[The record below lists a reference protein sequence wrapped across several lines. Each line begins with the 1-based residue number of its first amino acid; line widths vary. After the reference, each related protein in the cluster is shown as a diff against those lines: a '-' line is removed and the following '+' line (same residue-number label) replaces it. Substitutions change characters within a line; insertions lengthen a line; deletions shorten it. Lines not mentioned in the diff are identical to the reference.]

1 MHFIVLMMSIFLLIG
16 IIRGILRIKDT
27 KTSLKNYT
35 DKLKGNIVREFS
47 DIDIIIPVYN
57 EQKIIKQ
64 SINNFLPLIEKGVRV
79 TYVTTQK
86 EESSPT
92 TKELLRKYIAEYH
105 LVGTVSYTHLDVY
118 KRQEP
123 KSWNRHKK
131 QAHIVNQLKG
141 YSHLSREAHLHI
153 NKQTGGCI

>member
-57 EQKIIKQ
+57 EQ
-64 SINNFLPLIEKGVRV
+64 
-79 TYVTTQK
+79 
-86 EESSPT
+86 
-92 TKELLRKYIAEYH
+92 LLN
-105 LVGTVSYTHLDVY
+105 S
-118 KRQEP
+118 Q
-123 KSWNRHKK
+123 
-131 QAHIVNQLKG
+131 
-141 YSHLSREAHLHI
+141 
-153 NKQTGGCI
+153 

>member
-57 EQKIIKQ
+57 EQKI
-64 SINNFLPLIEKGVRV
+64 NNKF
-79 TYVTTQK
+79 
-86 EESSPT
+86 
-92 TKELLRKYIAEYH
+92 YIYF
-105 LVGTVSYTHLDVY
+105 
-118 KRQEP
+118 
-123 KSWNRHKK
+123 
-131 QAHIVNQLKG
+131 
-141 YSHLSREAHLHI
+141 
-153 NKQTGGCI
+153 

>member
-64 SINNFLPLIEKGVRV
+64 SINNFL
-79 TYVTTQK
+79 
-86 EESSPT
+86 
-92 TKELLRKYIAEYH
+92 H
-105 LVGTVSYTHLDVY
+105 
-118 KRQEP
+118 
-123 KSWNRHKK
+123 
-131 QAHIVNQLKG
+131 
-141 YSHLSREAHLHI
+141 
-153 NKQTGGCI
+153 

>member
-57 EQKIIKQ
+57 EHKIIKQ
-64 SINNFLPLIEKGVRV
+64 
-79 TYVTTQK
+79 
-86 EESSPT
+86 
-92 TKELLRKYIAEYH
+92 
-105 LVGTVSYTHLDVY
+105 
-118 KRQEP
+118 
-123 KSWNRHKK
+123 
-131 QAHIVNQLKG
+131 
-141 YSHLSREAHLHI
+141 
-153 NKQTGGCI
+153 

>member
-64 SINNFLPLIEKGVRV
+64 SIN
-79 TYVTTQK
+79 
-86 EESSPT
+86 
-92 TKELLRKYIAEYH
+92 RKRCTCYIRYDSKRREF
-105 LVGTVSYTHLDVY
+105 SYD
-118 KRQEP
+118 
-123 KSWNRHKK
+123 
-131 QAHIVNQLKG
+131 
-141 YSHLSREAHLHI
+141 
-153 NKQTGGCI
+153 

>member
-1 MHFIVLMMSIFLLIG
+1 TVDMHFIVLMMSIFLLIG

-92 TKELLRKYIAEYH
+92 T
-105 LVGTVSYTHLDVY
+105 
-118 KRQEP
+118 
-123 KSWNRHKK
+123 
-131 QAHIVNQLKG
+131 
-141 YSHLSREAHLHI
+141 
-153 NKQTGGCI
+153 